1 MISSTMKRVCVMMT
15 MVAAGAIAGGCSTQ
29 QPSSGVTAPS
39 PVGSGADATGAAAL
53 MGVWASP
60 ASATQVAKLSTCSNF
75 QWNVTSQ
82 TGNAVSGQFSVVCLG
97 TYQITG
103 TANGQLT
110 GANSMHIVLNG
121 SATLPS
127 VGNCAVTLTTDGTLN
142 GDVIRLPYTA
152 QTCLGTYSGVETLSK
167 NQLFPPAP
175 APAPEPPP
183 PPPPPPVPAPNPEPT
198 PVPQPADQLDLN
210 QVTIVL
216 GPSNIAAWPQT
227 STMTGVKTT
236 DGLCTYHTKLGQWP
250 TVGFFD
256 TGAPIEGN
264 QWVFANINGR
274 WYGGAGEWQ
283 RPGQA
288 CKAVTADDI
297 GSGTF
302 YADSWE
308 PLRSWVPRPGEL
320 FAVMVSTPAR
330 AWPSMRTVDERSNV
344 VLVRWGQ

>member
-1 MISSTMKRVCVMMT
+1 V
-15 MVAAGAIAGGCSTQ
+15 
-29 QPSSGVTAPS
+29 
-39 PVGSGADATGAAAL
+39 
-53 MGVWASP
+53 
-60 ASATQVAKLSTCSNF
+60 
-75 QWNVTSQ
+75 
-82 TGNAVSGQFSVVCLG
+82 
-97 TYQITG
+97 
-103 TANGQLT
+103 
-110 GANSMHIVLNG
+110 
-121 SATLPS
+121 
-127 VGNCAVTLTTDGTLN
+127 
-142 GDVIRLPYTA
+142 
-152 QTCLGTYSGVETLSK
+152 
-167 NQLFPPAP
+167 
-175 APAPEPPP
+175 
-183 PPPPPPVPAPNPEPT
+183 

-210 QVTIVL
+210 QVSIVL
-216 GPSNIAAWPQT
+216 GPANIAAWPQT

-288 CKAVTADDI
+288 CKAVTAEDI

-302 YADSWE
+302 YADNWE
-308 PLRSWVPRPGEL
+308 PRRVWVPRPGEL

-344 VLVRWGQ
+344 VLARWGQ

>member
-1 MISSTMKRVCVMMT
+1 
-15 MVAAGAIAGGCSTQ
+15 
-29 QPSSGVTAPS
+29 
-39 PVGSGADATGAAAL
+39 
-53 MGVWASP
+53 
-60 ASATQVAKLSTCSNF
+60 
-75 QWNVTSQ
+75 
-82 TGNAVSGQFSVVCLG
+82 
-97 TYQITG
+97 
-103 TANGQLT
+103 
-110 GANSMHIVLNG
+110 
-121 SATLPS
+121 
-127 VGNCAVTLTTDGTLN
+127 
-142 GDVIRLPYTA
+142 
-152 QTCLGTYSGVETLSK
+152 
-167 NQLFPPAP
+167 
-175 APAPEPPP
+175 
-183 PPPPPPVPAPNPEPT
+183 
-198 PVPQPADQLDLN
+198 LN

-216 GPSNIAAWPQT
+216 GPANIGAWPQT

-236 DGLCTYHTKLGQWP
+236 DGLCTYHTKLGLWP

-288 CKAVTADDI
+288 CKAVTAEDI

-302 YADSWE
+302 YADAWE

-344 VLVRWGQ
+344 VFARWGQ